1 MTKII
6 GSLICL
12 LAFVLVLPGFA
23 DDQEKA
29 VNEIKKISAF
39 SVDSNMR
46 SVVNRTMADML
57 KAKRLDLVKQ
67 RQDMNLSYGNLFLAR
82 ELEAGGLKMEQI
94 AQELKAGKSM
104 LDIANGHANW
114 KQIDSDAKKLNHKID
129 DNVEKYL
136 QNPKK
141 AQAQDESDD
150 YDAKAD
156 KVAAD
161 SDVSKDEYA
170 DAQKRYQRLTEMAGS
185 HLPTGDANAKNQGQ
199 GGDAPVVPPPTSRH

>member
-6 GSLICL
+6 ASLWL
-12 LAFVLVLPGFA
+12 LAFVLVLPGLA

-29 VNEIKKISAF
+29 INEIKKISAF
-39 SVDSNMR
+39 AVDSNMR

-67 RQDMNLSYGNLFLAR
+67 RQEMNLNYGNLFLAH
-82 ELEAGGLKMEQI
+82 ELTTGGLSMEQI
-94 AQELKAGKSM
+94 AAELKAGKSI

-114 KQIDSDAKKLNHKID
+114 KQIDSEAKKLNHKID

-141 AQAQDESDD
+141 GQGQDEADD
-150 YDAKAD
+150 YDATAD

-161 SDVSKDEYA
+161 SDISKDEYA
-170 DAQKRYQRLTEMAGS
+170 DAQKRYQRLSEMAGS

-199 GGDAPVVPPPTSRH
+199 GSSTPVVAPPTTSH

>member
-6 GSLICL
+6 AWLWL
-12 LAFVLVLPGFA
+12 LAFVLVLPGLA

-29 VNEIKKISAF
+29 INEIKKISAF
-39 SVDSNMR
+39 AVDSNMR

-67 RQDMNLSYGNLFLAR
+67 RQEMNLNYGNLFLAH
-82 ELEAGGLKMEQI
+82 ELTTGGLTMEQI
-94 AQELKAGKSM
+94 AAELKAGKSI

-114 KQIDSDAKKLNHKID
+114 KQIDSEAKKLNHKID

-141 AQAQDESDD
+141 GQGQDEADD
-150 YDAKAD
+150 YDATAD

-161 SDVSKDEYA
+161 SDISKDEYA
-170 DAQKRYQRLTEMAGS
+170 DAQKRYQRLSEMAGS

-199 GGDAPVVPPPTSRH
+199 GSSTPVVAPPTTSH